1 MKTHDPFPHRASHLV
16 TKGKKA
22 GVMIELEG
30 DSQYRPSVDALHAD
44 QQVRVP
50 TMTFMYASI
59 AALLINEKKF

>member
-30 DSQYRPSVDALHAD
+30 DSQ
-44 QQVRVP
+44 
-50 TMTFMYASI
+50 
-59 AALLINEKKF
+59 